1 MIKFEPI
8 QPVKLVTDQAI
19 LPSYKLP
26 EIVHLDD
33 PASSVMHDFNFI
45 PPQTIAATKNIDDAL
60 NDMKTKGVPVLL
72 VTHENTNQLK
82 GIIASEDIL
91 GEKPIKIM
99 QNNRIDRNKIKVDM
113 VMAPIKTIIAFDM
126 QSVEEARVGN
136 IVTTLKAHSQHYALV
151 IKNEGKQQILRGL
164 FNTSQISRQ
173 LHHEITSIQNNNTT

>member
-8 QPVKLVTDQAI
+8 QLVKLVTDKAI

-33 PASSVMHDFNFI
+33 PASSVMHDFTII
-45 PPQTIAATKNIDDAL
+45 PPQTIITTKNIDDAL
-60 NDMKTKGVPVLL
+60 NDMKTKGIHTLL
-72 VTHENTNQLK
+72 VTNEHSSQLK

-113 VMAPIKTIIAFDM
+113 VMASIKNIIAFDL

-151 IKNEGKQQILRGL
+151 IENENNQHIIRGL

-173 LHHEITSIQNNNTT
+173 LHHEIASIKNNGTT